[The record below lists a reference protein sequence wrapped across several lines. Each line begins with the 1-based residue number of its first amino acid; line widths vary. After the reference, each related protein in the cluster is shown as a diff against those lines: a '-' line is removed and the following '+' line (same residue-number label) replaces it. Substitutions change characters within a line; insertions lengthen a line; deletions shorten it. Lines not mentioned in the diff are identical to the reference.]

1 MTASAVPDNLFTRSL
16 GKAVDLGVIACGWW
30 LIALSLFTCVEMIGR
45 KFFRFSL
52 QGVDEVGAYTLAV
65 TSALGFSYTLL
76 TRGHTRIDFLLTRL
90 PEGLRAVL
98 NAAAM
103 VTLAGLTLFAVYRG
117 YFVLSE
123 SIEFQSTS
131 TTPLQTPLWIP
142 QSLWFLG
149 WILFALAACYLAVHA
164 CLLLARDRQKVN
176 KLYGPQTLEEE
187 IESETAGVVLDGPAT
202 ERRP

>member
-1 MTASAVPDNLFTRSL
+1 MPDNFFTRSL
-16 GKAVDLGVIACGWW
+16 DKAVDLGVIACGWW
-30 LIALSLFTCVEMIGR
+30 LIGLSVFTCIEMVGR

-90 PEGLRAVL
+90 PVALRAFL
-98 NAAAM
+98 NVAAM
-103 VTLAGLTLFAVYRG
+103 VTLAGLTLFAVFRG
-117 YFVLSE
+117 YTVVSE

-142 QSLWFLG
+142 QSRWFLG

-164 CLLLARDRQKVN
+164 CLLFVRDKAQVN
-176 KLYGPQTLEEE
+176 KVYGPQTLEEE
-187 IESETAGVVLDGPAT
+187 IESETGGVLDAPAA
-202 ERRP
+202 EPRP